1 MPSFQG
7 VSLNKK
13 TDFSSFSFFRLKIIL
28 YNHLKYQIIK
38 LHTPQKY
45 QHLSPASERNLVT
58 VRRARRKK
66 KQ

>member
-7 VSLNKK
+7 VSRNKK
-13 TDFSSFSFFRLKIIL
+13 TDFSSFSFFSLKIIL

-38 LHTPQKY
+38 LNTPQKC
-45 QHLSPASERNLVT
+45 QHLSPVSERNLVT